1 MNFKFQ
7 EKNNLRQANAND
19 ITTTYVRQKKIG
31 NSGMRTQAV
40 VVQGKLTCSRFPPHA
55 IAILSKESVFKPVI
69 LASMRQLESDR
80 RVLKFSPDRRHQT

>member
-1 MNFKFQ
+1 
-7 EKNNLRQANAND
+7 
-19 ITTTYVRQKKIG
+19 
-31 NSGMRTQAV
+31 MRTQAV

-80 RVLKFSPDRRHQT
+80 RVLKFSPDRRHQTWRRICRHPTQTGHNLLKF